1 LANREERSETIA
13 VELEAHPDY
22 RVLRR
27 LDTARSVPALAGPTV
42 RRAVVVDTETTGTDP
57 AVDKVIELAVVAF
70 EYCHATGTV
79 GRVLGSYD
87 GLEDPG
93 LPIPPSS
100 TAIHGITDAM
110 VAGKKID
117 DAAVA
122 QLLDGVGIVIA
133 HNAAFDRKFLEPRL
147 PVFATL
153 PWGCSWREIP
163 WSEAGIES
171 SKLEYLAYRSGF
183 FYEGH
188 RAEIDCLALLEVLR
202 RPFVRVSQ
210 PSAGAGAT
218 QRADA
223 PAEVTALKLLLDSAR
238 TPSFRL
244 WAVGSPFESKDS
256 LRKRGYWW
264 DAGKRCW
271 YRELGAR
278 EDLEAELAWLR
289 ESVFAGKS
297 MTLDL
302 DEFDAKSR
310 YSTREGKR
318 EKVRT

>member
-1 LANREERSETIA
+1 
-13 VELEAHPDY
+13 
-22 RVLRR
+22 
-27 LDTARSVPALAGPTV
+27 
-42 RRAVVVDTETTGTDP
+42 
-57 AVDKVIELAVVAF
+57 
-70 EYCHATGTV
+70 
-79 GRVLGSYD
+79 
-87 GLEDPG
+87 
-93 LPIPPSS
+93 
-100 TAIHGITDAM
+100 

-133 HNAAFDRKFLEPRL
+133 HNAGFDRKFLEPRL
-147 PVFATL
+147 PVFASL

-210 PSAGAGAT
+210 PSADADAT
-218 QRADA
+218 QRANA
-223 PAEVTALKLLLDSAR
+223 PPEVTALKLLLDSAR
-238 TPSFRL
+238 APSFRL
-244 WAVGSPFESKDS
+244 WAVGSPFESKDA

-264 DAGKRCW
+264 DAAKRCW
-271 YRELGAR
+271 YCELGAR
-278 EDLEAELAWLR
+278 EELDAELAWLR
-289 ESVFAGKS
+289 EAVFAGRS

-310 YSTREGKR
+310 YSTRDGKR